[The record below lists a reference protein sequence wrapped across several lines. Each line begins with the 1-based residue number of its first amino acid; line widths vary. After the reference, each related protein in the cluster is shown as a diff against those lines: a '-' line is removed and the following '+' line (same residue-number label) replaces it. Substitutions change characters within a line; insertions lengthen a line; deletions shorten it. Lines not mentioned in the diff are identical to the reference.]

1 MISKIELFE
10 WACQGLTPASLCT
23 RYGKMKRKYHKYE
36 SRKIFINEVI
46 IPGHITCICTIHLY
60 IDLKKN
66 IWVSKLKM
74 PVEYIILGG
83 WFFFS
88 TFKIKLT
95 RYIFGVKR
103 HLFLFFT
110 DLTNTLFFSFFV
122 NSIPDHL

>member
-1 MISKIELFE
+1 MGVS
-10 WACQGLTPASLCT
+10 GLNPRVAMYQVRTDE
-23 RYGKMKRKYHKYE
+23 RKYHKYE

-83 WFFFS
+83 WVFFFDIQNK
-88 TFKIKLT
+88 TDTL
-95 RYIFGVKR
+95 YIWC
-103 HLFLFFT
+103 
-110 DLTNTLFFSFFV
+110 
-122 NSIPDHL
+122 